1 MIDPTFFK
9 DKKVAFHTLG
19 CKLNFVET
27 SYIGKLLLD
36 NGFKKAKSNE
46 VADVC
51 VVNTCSVTEVADRKG
66 RQAIKQMINKNPG
79 AFVIVTGCYA
89 QLKPE
94 EISQIE
100 GVDLILGSQQ
110 KFDIISHLA
119 GLEKRKKALVLSS
132 NRSEI
137 KMFFPT
143 CTRGDRTRYFLKVQ
157 DGCDYFCSYCTIPIA
172 RGRSR
177 NATVDDTVRQA
188 KMAAINGAKEIVIT
202 GVNIGDFGKTTGET
216 FLDLIKALDMVD
228 GIQRYRISSLEPDL
242 LTDEI
247 IAYTTN
253 STKFVPHF
261 HIPLQSG
268 NDEILSLMKRRYN
281 RALFA
286 DKVCQIKSLMPN
298 AFIGVDVIVGMNGET
313 LDRFEDSVCFLDSLD
328 ISQLHVFSYSER
340 PNTQA
345 LQIGMEVS
353 PVEKK
358 RRSEVL
364 HLLSEQKRLKFYGE
378 QQGATMDVLWEE
390 KKSGDYMHG
399 FTANYVRVQRP
410 YSKMLVNQITPVK
423 LGDYNND
430 KSALMAVVG
439 Q

>member
-119 GLEKRKKALVLSS
+119 GLEKRKQALVLSS

-137 KMFFPT
+137 KMF
-143 CTRGDRTRYFLKVQ
+143 L
-157 DGCDYFCSYCTIPIA
+157 
-172 RGRSR
+172 
-177 NATVDDTVRQA
+177 
-188 KMAAINGAKEIVIT
+188 
-202 GVNIGDFGKTTGET
+202 
-216 FLDLIKALDMVD
+216 
-228 GIQRYRISSLEPDL
+228 QR
-242 LTDEI
+242 
-247 IAYTTN
+247 
-253 STKFVPHF
+253 
-261 HIPLQSG
+261 
-268 NDEILSLMKRRYN
+268 
-281 RALFA
+281 
-286 DKVCQIKSLMPN
+286 
-298 AFIGVDVIVGMNGET
+298 
-313 LDRFEDSVCFLDSLD
+313 
-328 ISQLHVFSYSER
+328 
-340 PNTQA
+340 
-345 LQIGMEVS
+345 
-353 PVEKK
+353 
-358 RRSEVL
+358 
-364 HLLSEQKRLKFYGE
+364 
-378 QQGATMDVLWEE
+378 W
-390 KKSGDYMHG
+390 
-399 FTANYVRVQRP
+399 
-410 YSKMLVNQITPVK
+410 
-423 LGDYNND
+423 
-430 KSALMAVVG
+430 
-439 Q
+439 